1 MKLFIRSL
9 KNHWLFY
16 LIFIILFLIPLFWF
30 DKKLFVL
37 GEDDTGLAYYNT
49 IGTLKQAFSAWYSF
63 DHIPRFEQFVGHSFI
78 FNISLL
84 LIKTLTFNYFNI
96 QQLAYGF
103 ILSFSFLF
111 IVKIIELLNNDT
123 KSPFFYIAGLFY
135 SIAPYFFIVEYYYL
149 MPSSYGIILAPALAY
164 YLLLALKTESKK
176 PLLIGAIWSFFLSRV
191 LPTPAFINF
200 MGFLFLFVIIK
211 TYIDTGFTRIIKT
224 TQYFIVFITSI
235 VLINSI
241 LVIPAIFSIME
252 KGTSEIQQ
260 TFSDR
265 NRPEY
270 LLNMVSY
277 MESEIKLNRI
287 TSYFTNIFPK
297 SIANLQG
304 FRNFDFYPKYL
315 NKIFVLAMIM
325 TLLVFYGLI
334 HILKEKKRLV
344 IPVLLLYLLC
354 FLFISVNITESFRYL
369 YTFLMLKTPIFNM
382 NRIPSMK
389 FHISYLFYF
398 SILVGFCLDY
408 LGNKIVK
415 RYKTLL
421 LIVCF
426 IIIFLESFIFITGK
440 FFTEEV
446 SGNWT
451 KAMDFNLYY
460 KELTKDIGKYVYD
473 DNRMLLFPL
482 GYGYGAFVAG
492 SKPNQTYRATVTG
505 FKSFTGI
512 DLFGNL
518 KVINTILD
526 ESIEYLINGYFYKQN
541 LEDLYTLAK
550 KLNIKYIIYSKDIE
564 SIKKFGEIIPSYTYK
579 NVDYYAPVNKLS
591 PVYENRGYVVYKINN
606 YDDISKFSFE
616 NKNGEITFNKIAD
629 YMYYSKIKTNGH
641 NILSLHEGYS
651 PNWKAYI
658 LPISKF
664 NCQKPTNYSKNNP
677 QIYECLHINNNI
689 RGISQLVKLLF
700 QPETNYPHNIYN
712 GFDNAWKINTNN
724 QYAYVAFI
732 YDGQKYYLLG
742 IIISVIILFLYI
754 HLIVT
759 KTKYKNDK

>member
-1 MKLFIRSL
+1 MKSLIKSL
-9 KNHWLFY
+9 KNNWLFY
-16 LIFIILFLIPLFWF
+16 LIFIFLFLIPLFWF

-49 IGTLKQAFSAWYSF
+49 IGTLRQAFSAWYSF
-63 DHIPRFEQFVGHSFI
+63 DHIPRFEQFVGHSFV
-78 FNISLL
+78 FNLL
-84 LIKTLTFNYFNI
+84 LLSIKTLTFNYVNI

-111 IVKIIELLNNDT
+111 IVKIIELLNSNV

-135 SIAPYFFIVEYYYL
+135 CIAPYFFIVEYYYL
-149 MPSSYGIILAPALAY
+149 MPSSYGIVLAPALAY

-200 MGFLFLFVIIK
+200 MGFLLIFVIIK
-211 TYIDTGFTRIIKT
+211 TYIDTGYTHIVKTIK
-224 TQYFIVFITSI
+224 YFILFIISI
-235 VLINSI
+235 AFINSI
-241 LVIPAIFSIME
+241 LVIPSLFSFME

-304 FRNFDFYPKYL
+304 FRNFDFYPRYI
-315 NKIFVLAMIM
+315 NKIFIFAMII
-325 TLLVFYGLI
+325 TLFTFYGLI
-334 HILKEKKRLV
+334 YILRDKKRL
-344 IPVLLLYLLC
+344 IFPILFLYLIC
-354 FLFISVNITESFRYL
+354 FLFISVNITESFKNL

-408 LGNKIVK
+408 LGNKIFK
-415 RYKTLL
+415 QYKTYL

-426 IIIFLESFIFITGK
+426 LIIFTESYIFITGK
-440 FFTEEV
+440 FFTEEMA
-446 SGNWT
+446 GNWT
-451 KAMDFNLYY
+451 KVMDFNIYY
-460 KELTKDIGKYVYD
+460 KELTRDLGKYVHD

-482 GYGYGAFVAG
+482 GYGYGAFIAG
-492 SKPNQTYRATVTG
+492 NSKNQTYRATVTG

-518 KVINTILD
+518 KVINTVLD
-526 ESIEYLINGYFYKQN
+526 ESVEYLINGYFYKQN
-541 LEDLYTLAK
+541 VEDLYTLAK

-564 SIKKFGEIIPSYTYK
+564 SLKKFGEIIPSYTYK
-579 NVDYYAPVNKLS
+579 NVDYLTPVNTS
-591 PVYENRGYVVYKINN
+591 VPVYENNGYVIYKINN
-606 YDDISKFSFE
+606 YNDISKFSFE
-616 NKNGEITFNKIAD
+616 NKSDQIVFKKIAD
-629 YMYYSKIKTNGH
+629 YMYFAKIKTKSS

-651 PNWKAYI
+651 PNWKTYV
-658 LPISKF
+658 LPKNMF
-664 NCQKPTNYSKNNP
+664 DCQKSINYSKNNP
-677 QIYECLHINNNI
+677 QTFECLHMNDNI
-689 RGISQLVKLLF
+689 RGINELIKLLF
-700 QPETNYPHNIYN
+700 QPEISYPHNIYN
-712 GFDNAWKINTNN
+712 GFENAWKINTNN
-724 QYAYVAFI
+724 QYTYVVFI
-732 YDGQKYYLLG
+732 YDGQKYFLLG
-742 IIISVIILFLYI
+742 ILFSVMILLLYI
-754 HLIVT
+754 YFIVK
-759 KTKYKNDK
+759 KTK